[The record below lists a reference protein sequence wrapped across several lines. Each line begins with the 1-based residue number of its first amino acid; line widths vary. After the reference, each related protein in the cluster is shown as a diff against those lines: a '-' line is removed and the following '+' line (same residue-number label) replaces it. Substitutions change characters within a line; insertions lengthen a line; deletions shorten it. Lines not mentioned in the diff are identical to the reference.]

1 MMMSKGSARLL
12 PISVAITINL
22 IAVDAAN
29 ASGFRIPEQSAAQ
42 VANAN
47 AGSSALADDPTTVI
61 TNPAGMAFLDE
72 SGVSIYAAT
81 ISSSVNFDDSNSS
94 SPSGPYIGTPTVREK
109 SIGAIPSI
117 TAFTKVSEK
126 MKIGLAVFAP
136 YGLKKNYPADWIGR
150 YQAVKNEAL
159 SLELNASLAYRLSD
173 SLAIAGGMSGQYFD
187 AKLST
192 TIDYGGLCHVV
203 IGPVPCTAANIA
215 PQRFDGTSTVSVS
228 DWSFGFN
235 FGLMYKASEA
245 TTLGISYRSAIN
257 HDLKG
262 NISFSDPGLP
272 GPFSAISRG
281 PQTTSSKVQG
291 SAKLPQLIS
300 VSLAHRATGKLK
312 LLADA
317 TWSDWSVLNTVN
329 LSRDNGAPDL
339 PFAFGFKDHL
349 KMSLGANYQLSER
362 TVLRAGISY
371 AFDLRRAE
379 QTVTFP
385 GDDIISLGA
394 GIGRRLSRRFSI
406 DLAYSYVD
414 NRSAQFSAV
423 GNDGGTLDGVFSVPS
438 HVFALQLNRNF

>member
-1 MMMSKGSARLL
+1 MTKRRLGLL
-12 PISVAITINL
+12 PITAITTMHL
-22 IAVDAAN
+22 ISADAAN
-29 ASGFRIPEQSAAQ
+29 ASGFRILEQSAAQ

-47 AGSSALADDPTTVI
+47 AGSSALADDATTVI
-61 TNPAGMAFLDE
+61 TNPAGTAFLDE
-72 SGVSIYAAT
+72 TGASIYAAA

-94 SPSGPYIGTPTVREK
+94 SPFGPYLGTSTVREK

-117 TAFTKVSEK
+117 TAFTKVGDK
-126 MKIGLAVFAP
+126 VKIGLAVFAP

-159 SLELNASLAYRLSD
+159 SVEINPSLAYRVSEK
-173 SLAIAGGMSGQYFD
+173 LAVAGGVSGQYFD

-203 IGPVPCTAANIA
+203 IGSAPCTAANIA
-215 PQRFDGTSTVSVS
+215 PQRFDGISTVSVS
-228 DWSFGFN
+228 DWSFGYN

-245 TTLGISYRSAIN
+245 TTFGITYRSAIS

-262 NISFSDPGLP
+262 NITFSDPGLP
-272 GPFSAISRG
+272 GPFSALSSG

-300 VSLAHRATGKLK
+300 VSLAHQANSKLK

-317 TWSDWSVLNTVN
+317 TWADWSVLNAVN

-339 PFAFGFKDHL
+339 PFAFGFRDHL
-349 KMSLGANYQLSER
+349 KLSLGANYQLSER
-362 TVLRAGISY
+362 TVLRAGVSY
-371 AFDLRRAE
+371 AFDLRQAE

-394 GIGRRLSRRFSI
+394 GIGRRLSKRFSI

-414 NRSAQFSAV
+414 NQSAHFSAI
-423 GNDGGTLDGVFSVPS
+423 GNDGGTLDGVFSAPS